1 MLEQVALILTPLV
14 LMIVGLGILWA
25 QAWQASQGLTSR
37 WGPSASFVSAAGCVL
52 VSVGLFAA
60 VGLMTHVF
68 FILAWTVTAVVLVSL
83 LYRYRDVERRSLLWT
98 LMLAAEREIPLET
111 AARAFAEERHDFIG
125 RRTLDL
131 AEYLEAGL
139 PLALAL
145 KRARLLSPPA
155 VMLAA
160 ELGQQTGNLGG
171 ALRQALGQSDDSEG
185 ILRSV
190 AERAFYLVFLVFF
203 AFTVLSFL
211 MLKIVPVFQKIFED
225 FDCGLPVAT
234 ILLVS
239 VARFF
244 CMYWPL
250 VLLGAAMVLFVVV
263 RSLSYYTGSSPRY
276 LPGLTSMWHRTD
288 RSLVMRWLALAV
300 RQNRPLP
307 DMMRLIA
314 GYLTRRGLR
323 RKMERAIK
331 RLDQGSEWTE
341 CLFRAGLILR
351 SEAAVF
357 QSAQRAGNL
366 AWALEEMAESSVR
379 RSVYRFRAVTNLA
392 FPAVF
397 LALGGSVGF
406 IVFGILTPLFHL
418 IQALI

>member
-1 MLEQVALILTPLV
+1 
-14 LMIVGLGILWA
+14 
-25 QAWQASQGLTSR
+25 
-37 WGPSASFVSAAGCVL
+37 
-52 VSVGLFAA
+52 
-60 VGLMTHVF
+60 
-68 FILAWTVTAVVLVSL
+68 
-83 LYRYRDVERRSLLWT
+83 
-98 LMLAAEREIPLET
+98 
-111 AARAFAEERHDFIG
+111 
-125 RRTLDL
+125 
-131 AEYLEAGL
+131 
-139 PLALAL
+139 
-145 KRARLLSPPA
+145 
-155 VMLAA
+155 
-160 ELGQQTGNLGG
+160 
-171 ALRQALGQSDDSEG
+171 
-185 ILRSV
+185 
-190 AERAFYLVFLVFF
+190 
-203 AFTVLSFL
+203 
-211 MLKIVPVFQKIFED
+211 
-225 FDCGLPVAT
+225 
-234 ILLVS
+234 
-239 VARFF
+239 
-244 CMYWPL
+244 MYWPL